1 MIVLALE
8 TSGHGGEVALLEGER
23 LLACHVL
30 DSEQR
35 TARSLTPGIAQVL
48 AAAQLQ
54 PSAVQLVA
62 VTIGPG
68 SFTGLRIG
76 VTTAKTL
83 AYAVGAQCLAVDTL
97 EVMAAQAEPG
107 AATTLWSVLDA
118 QRQQLF
124 ATPFEA
130 VDGRWRASA
139 STEVIDN
146 DVWLQRL
153 APGTVVTGLGLKRL
167 LGRIPAGVIV
177 ADESRWQPRAETV
190 ARLAWWDFQAGRR
203 DDLWQLS
210 PRYLRPSAA
219 EEKRLAAEKNV

>member
-8 TSGHGGEVALLEGER
+8 TSGHGGEVALLAGEQ
-23 LLACHVL
+23 LLASHTL

-48 AAAQLQ
+48 AAAQLTA
-54 PSAVQLVA
+54 SAVQLVA

-76 VTTAKTL
+76 ATTAKTL

-97 EVMAAQAEPG
+97 EVMAAQVEPG
-107 AATTLWSVLDA
+107 SATTLWSVLDA

-124 ATPFEA
+124 ATRFQL
-130 VDGRWRASA
+130 VDGQWRAQA
-139 STEVIDN
+139 ETEVIDN
-146 DVWLQRL
+146 DRWLQSL
-153 APGTVVTGLGLKRL
+153 APGEIATGLGLKRL
-167 LGRIPAGVIV
+167 LGRIPPGVLV
-177 ADESRWQPRAETV
+177 ADESLWQPRAETV
-190 ARLAWWDFQAGRR
+190 GRLAWRDYQQGRR

-219 EEKRLAAEKNV
+219 EEKKAATEKDV